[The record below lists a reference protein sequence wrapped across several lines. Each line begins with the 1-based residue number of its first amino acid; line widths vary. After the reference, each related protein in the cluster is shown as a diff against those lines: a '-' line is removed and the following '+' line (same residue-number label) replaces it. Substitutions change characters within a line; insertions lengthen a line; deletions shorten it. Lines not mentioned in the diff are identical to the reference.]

1 MSSNMTGST
10 AISGQN
16 KMMSNTGGFGGMM
29 TQGQSMHAPNNLMGG
44 SNQGM
49 QQQPR
54 GYSPSKSKWK

>member
-49 QQQPR
+49 Q
-54 GYSPSKSKWK
+54 